1 MVASGHPKVQAPRL
15 PRKTAKAR
23 SKSFRERIN
32 VGPPRLT
39 DFEVARIIGIRA
51 VQIQVGAPLFIDPGE
66 VRDPISIAERELSSG
81 ALPLSIKRSLPGGV
95 SFQLIPVR
103 WLMEAGKED
112 LRVEV

>member
-23 SKSFRERIN
+23 STSFRERIK

-95 SFQLIPVR
+95 FQLIPVR